1 MKIASI
7 ILVVLLIATIVVSSL
22 AFVVHEGE
30 YGIVKQFGKVVNI
43 YDEPGLYFKA
53 PFIQSVSTLPQRVQI
68 YDVPTSEVITSDK
81 QTMVADCFALYR
93 ITDPQK
99 FIETLNG
106 SLTNANSRID
116 IAVYNAMKTV
126 MSSRSQAAIINDRNG
141 KLAAD
146 ITALAQPNFPQ
157 YGIELIAVETKHLDL
172 PYDNK
177 TAVYNRMIS
186 ERANTSAGYLA
197 EGEKVAKDIRSETDK
212 EVSILLAEAKAKA
225 EQLIAEGEAE
235 YMRILATA
243 YDNKSKAD
251 FYEFV
256 RALDAAKAA
265 LANGENVLVLD
276 KNSPLVDIFY
286 RTGALATP

>member
-1 MKIASI
+1 
-7 ILVVLLIATIVVSSL
+7 
-22 AFVVHEGE
+22 
-30 YGIVKQFGKVVNI
+30 
-43 YDEPGLYFKA
+43 
-53 PFIQSVSTLPQRVQI
+53 
-68 YDVPTSEVITSDK
+68 
-81 QTMVADCFALYR
+81 
-93 ITDPQK
+93 
-99 FIETLNG
+99 
-106 SLTNANSRID
+106 
-116 IAVYNAMKTV
+116 
-126 MSSRSQAAIINDRNG
+126 
-141 KLAAD
+141 
-146 ITALAQPNFPQ
+146 
-157 YGIELIAVETKHLDL
+157 
-172 PYDNK
+172 
-177 TAVYNRMIS
+177 
-186 ERANTSAGYLA
+186 
-197 EGEKVAKDIRSETDK
+197 VAKDIRSETDK